1 MESKVFDIA
10 ISKLEEHIKTLVDV
24 LSGGGAK
31 SYDHYKELC
40 GKIQGFQTAQLELGD
55 LVRRLKERNDDNF

>member
-10 ISKLEEHIKTLVDV
+10 IGKLDEHIKNLVDV

-40 GKIQGFQTAQLELGD
+40 GKIQGFQTAQYELGD
-55 LVRRLKERNDDNF
+55 LVRRLKENDD

>member
-10 ISKLEEHIKTLVDV
+10 IAKIDEHIKNLVDV

-40 GKIQGFQTAQLELGD
+40 GKIQGFQSAQYELGD
-55 LVRRLKERNDDNF
+55 LVRRLKENDED

>member
-1 MESKVFDIA
+1 MESKILSIA
-10 ISKLEEHIKTLVDV
+10 NEKISEHIKNLVDV

-40 GKIQGFQTAQLELGD
+40 GKIQGFQTAQYELGD
-55 LVRRLKERNDDNF
+55 LVRRLKENDD

>member
-1 MESKVFDIA
+1 MMESKVFDIA
-10 ISKLEEHIKTLVDV
+10 IGKLDEHIKNLVDV

-40 GKIQGFQTAQLELGD
+40 GKIQGFQTAQYELGD
-55 LVRRLKERNDDNF
+55 LVRRLKENDE

>member
-1 MESKVFDIA
+1 MESKVLSIA
-10 ISKLEEHIKTLVDV
+10 NEKLNEHIKNLVEV

-40 GKIQGFQTAQLELGD
+40 GKIQGFQTAQYELGD
-55 LVRRLKERNDDNF
+55 LVRRLKENDD

>member
-1 MESKVFDIA
+1 MMESKVFDIA
-10 ISKLEEHIKTLVDV
+10 IGKLDEHIKNLVDV

-40 GKIQGFQTAQLELGD
+40 GKIQGFQTAQYELGD
-55 LVRRLKERNDDNF
+55 LVRRLKENDD

>member
-1 MESKVFDIA
+1 MESNILDIA
-10 ISKLEEHIKTLVDV
+10 NSKLEEHIKNLVDV

-40 GKIQGFQTAQLELGD
+40 GKIQGFQTAQYELGD
-55 LVRRLKERNDDNF
+55 LVRRLKENDED

>member
-1 MESKVFDIA
+1 MNAKLIDIA
-10 ISKLEEHIKTLVDV
+10 VGKIDEHIKNLVDV

-40 GKIQGFQTAQLELGD
+40 GKIQGFQTAQYELGD
-55 LVRRLKERNDDNF
+55 LVRRLKDNDDD

>member
-1 MESKVFDIA
+1 MESKIIDVA
-10 ISKLEEHIKTLVDV
+10 VSKLEEHIKNLVDV

-40 GKIQGFQTAQLELGD
+40 GKIQGFQTAQYELGD
-55 LVRRLKERNDDNF
+55 LVRRFKENDED

>member
-1 MESKVFDIA
+1 MNSKVIDIA
-10 ISKLEEHIKTLVDV
+10 NAKIDEHIKNLVDV

-55 LVRRLKERNDDNF
+55 LVRRLKENDDD

>member
-1 MESKVFDIA
+1 MESKIFDIA
-10 ISKLEEHIKTLVDV
+10 IGKLDEHIKNLVDV

-40 GKIQGFQTAQLELGD
+40 GKIQGFQTAQYELGD
-55 LVRRLKERNDDNF
+55 LVRRLKENDD

>member
-1 MESKVFDIA
+1 MESKVIDIA
-10 ISKLEEHIKTLVDV
+10 ISKLEEHIKSLVDV

-40 GKIQGFQTAQLELGD
+40 GKIQGLQTAQYELGD
-55 LVRRLKERNDDNF
+55 LVRRLKENDED

>member
-1 MESKVFDIA
+1 MESKVIDIA
-10 ISKLEEHIKTLVDV
+10 ISKLEEHIKNLVDV

-40 GKIQGFQTAQLELGD
+40 GKIQGFQTAQYELGD
-55 LVRRLKERNDDNF
+55 LVRRLKENDED

>member
-10 ISKLEEHIKTLVDV
+10 IGKLDEHIKNLVEV

-40 GKIQGFQTAQLELGD
+40 GKIQGFQTAQYELGD
-55 LVRRLKERNDDNF
+55 LVRRLKENDD

>member
-10 ISKLEEHIKTLVDV
+10 IGKLDEHIKNLVDV

-40 GKIQGFQTAQLELGD
+40 GKIQGFQTAQYELGD
-55 LVRRLKERNDDNF
+55 LVRRLKDNDD

>member
-1 MESKVFDIA
+1 MMESKVFDIA
-10 ISKLEEHIKTLVDV
+10 NAKIDEHIKNLLDV

-40 GKIQGFQTAQLELGD
+40 GKIQGFQTAQYELGD
-55 LVRRLKERNDDNF
+55 LVRRLKENDE